1 MGSLDRSKKRTQLW
15 KKALLHFA
23 LCFVTGFF
31 TGFAPTSTASLFS
44 RHDASIRPA
53 TADSFNRSLM
63 AEMPPE
69 TPAASERLGP
79 ATADSSVNR
88 SLMVETTAETPAA
101 SERLERG
108 SERQLIVVT
117 TTQSGDRLQG
127 ALLRRLA
134 DTLKL
139 VPPPLLWVV
148 VQARAAAP
156 ETAEVLRRTGVVYRH
171 LTFDANFTDP
181 AAEADH
187 QRNVALNHIEYH
199 RLTGIVHFAGA
210 SNVYDLRFFQEMRQI
225 EGFGAWPVALVSANR
240 KRVVVEGPI
249 CNSSKVVGWLFRDLA
264 NDKIGLGN
272 LLTDAD
278 MKAKHPRIN
287 ISGFAFNSSILWD
300 PERWGRAT
308 SVPDTSQDSIKFVR
322 EVLLED
328 ETKLKGIP
336 AGCSKIML
344 WHLHIPRAT
353 NLPSHHQIQNASR

>member
-1 MGSLDRSKKRTQLW
+1 MGSSDRSKKRTHLW

-63 AEMPPE
+63 AEIPTE

-88 SLMVETTAETPAA
+88 SLMVETPAETPAA

-127 ALLRRLA
+127 PLLRRLA

-264 NDKIGLGN
+264 SDKIGLGS

-278 MKAKHPRIN
+278 MKAKPPRIN

-336 AGCSKIML
+336 ADCSKIML
-344 WHLHIPRAT
+344 WHLYIPRAT
-353 NLPSHHQIQNASR
+353 NLPSHQQIQNASR

>member
-15 KKALLHFA
+15 KRVLLHFA

-31 TGFAPTSTASLFS
+31 TGFAPTSTAFLFS
-44 RHDASIRPA
+44 RHDGSIRPA
-53 TADSFNRSLM
+53 AADSFNRSLM
-63 AEMPPE
+63 AE
-69 TPAASERLGP
+69 TPAASQRLGP
-79 ATADSSVNR
+79 ATAESSVNR
-88 SLMVETTAETPAA
+88 SLMAETPAETPAA

-108 SERQLIVVT
+108 SESQLIVVT
-117 TTQSGDRLQG
+117 TTRSGDRLQG

-139 VPPPLLWVV
+139 VPPPLLWVI
-148 VQARAAAP
+148 VQARATAP

-187 QRNVALNHIEYH
+187 QGNVALNHIEYH

-225 EGFGAWPVALVSANR
+225 E

-249 CNSSKVVGWLFRDLA
+249 CNSSKVVGWLFKDLA
-264 NDKIGLGN
+264 NDKISLSN
-272 LLTDAD
+272 FLTDAD
-278 MKAKHPRIN
+278 MKAKPPRIN

-322 EVLLED
+322 QVLLED

-336 AGCSKIML
+336 ADCSKIML
-344 WHLHIPRAT
+344 WHLHIPRST
-353 NLPSHHQIQNASR
+353 NLSSHHQIQNASR